1 MKDAEMQ
8 HSVEKIATARQ
19 EILQMLFDNDVEA
32 NEALSLLSGMLIEF
46 YDGLVEDATKQRFLK
61 TIGECYDSFLLI
73 RTPGEGSV
81 H

>member
-1 MKDAEMQ
+1 MNDTEMM
-8 HSVEKIATARQ
+8 HSVEKIATTRQ
-19 EILQMLFDNDVEA
+19 EILRILLENDIEA
-32 NEALSLLSGMLIEF
+32 NEALSLMSGMLIEF

-73 RTPGEGSV
+73 RTPAEGSV